1 MGTPFYQVDVFTD
14 HIFGGN
20 PLAVFTQGHKFKEE
34 DLQKV
39 AQEMN
44 LSETTFVY
52 PSTTKEADFDV
63 RIFTPTR
70 EIPFAGHP
78 TLGTAYILRKYGA
91 TSANPL
97 RLNFKAGIIPV
108 STEGNRSFMQHP
120 PAQTLHE
127 LSPSKIIAEALGI
140 PLSGLDANLPIKVVT
155 TGFPALFVPI
165 KLLSIINNI
174 AINTQILNEV
184 LDPLGID
191 MIYPFCRET
200 LNPENTVHSRAFAPG
215 LGIPEDPATGSVAG
229 AMGAYW
235 ASLSDQMEISMVI
248 EQGYAMQRPSLIHV
262 EVSNGK
268 TQKISV
274 GGQCHPVFTG
284 IMDLEGER

>member
-1 MGTPFYQVDVFTD
+1 METPFFQVDVFTD

-20 PLAVFTQGHKFKEE
+20 PLAVFTNGQDFKEE

-39 AQEMN
+39 AREMN

-52 PSTTKEADFDV
+52 PSTNNEADYDV

-78 TLGTAYILRKYGA
+78 TLGTAYVLRKNGA
-91 TSANPL
+91 TTANPL

-108 STEGNRSFMQHP
+108 SIESDKIFMQHP

-127 LSPSKIIAEALGI
+127 LNRSESIAEALGI
-140 PLSGLDANLPIKVVT
+140 PLSGLDENLPVRVVS
-155 TGFPALFVPI
+155 TGFPALFVPLN
-165 KLLSIINNI
+165 KLSIINKI
-174 AINTQILNEV
+174 VINTQILNEV
-184 LDPLGID
+184 LSPLEID
-191 MIYPFCRET
+191 MVYPFCRET
-200 LNPENTVHSRAFAPG
+200 LNPKNTVHARAFAPG

-235 ASLSDQMEISMVI
+235 ASLSDDEEISMVI
-248 EQGYAMQRPSLIHV
+248 EQGYAMQRPSLVNV
-262 EVSNGK
+262 EVSNK
-268 TQKISV
+268 EIQKIRV
-274 GGQCHPVFTG
+274 GGQCQPVFTG
-284 IMDLEGER
+284 LMDLEGES